1 MPDPLPDILLVEDT
15 LSLSR
20 VYAEYLRD
28 EPVSLHTVAT
38 GTEALEALRRL
49 RPSTVLLDLKL
60 PDMDGLD
67 ILRTIRQEDLADTV
81 IVITAHGSVN
91 VAVEAMQAGATD
103 FLVKPFTANRLV
115 VTLRNAMEQAS
126 LRTIVATYRDTF
138 DRREYCRFI
147 GSSLPMQ
154 AVYRII
160 ESAASSKATVF
171 VTGESGTGKEL
182 TAEAVHSRSP
192 RHAQPL
198 VAINCGA
205 IPGELMESE
214 IFGHVK
220 GAFTGAV
227 SNRDGAA
234 TRADKGTLFLDEICE
249 MPMPLQT
256 KLLRFIQT
264 GRFQKVGGGADESV
278 DVRFVC
284 ATNRDP
290 WKEVMAGRF
299 REDLYY
305 RLHVIP
311 VLLPP
316 LRDRDSDVLDIADH
330 VLARI
335 CNEEG
340 KTFSGFDESARQ
352 ALQQY
357 DWPGNVRELENTLRN
372 VVVLNDGERVSIT
385 MLPEK
390 IAAAINT
397 SPNQQRRMMRR
408 ATDTGQRPVE
418 AASGPIEPL
427 RLVERRVIEAAIAQ
441 MDGNIPKAAEA
452 LDVSPS
458 TLYRK
463 LAAWQETDQAGDA
476 PKT

>member
-1 MPDPLPDILLVEDT
+1 MPDPRPDILLVEDT
-15 LSLSR
+15 LSLAR
-20 VYAEYLRD
+20 VYGEYLRD
-28 EPVSLHTVAT
+28 EPITLQTVAT
-38 GTEALEALRRL
+38 GAEALEAMRRL
-49 RPSTVLLDLKL
+49 RPAAVLLDLKL

-67 ILRTIRQEDLADTV
+67 ILRIIRQDDLADMV

-91 VAVEAMQAGATD
+91 VAVGAMQAGATD
-103 FLVKPFTANRLV
+103 FIVKPFTADRLI
-115 VTLRNAMEQAS
+115 VTLRNALEQAS

-160 ESAASSKATVF
+160 ESAASSRATVF

-182 TAEAVHSRSP
+182 AAEAVHSRSP
-192 RHAQPL
+192 RSTQAL

-264 GRFQKVGGGADESV
+264 GTFQRVGGGADETV
-278 DVRFVC
+278 DVRFIC

-290 WKEVMAGRF
+290 WKEVLAGRF

-330 VLARI
+330 VLARV
-335 CNEEG
+335 CKEEG
-340 KTFSGFDESARQ
+340 KSFTGFDDDARL

-372 VVVLNDGERVSIT
+372 VVVLNDDQQVSLA
-385 MLPEK
+385 MLPER
-390 IAAAINT
+390 IATATQAD
-397 SPNQQRRMMRR
+397 PDRRQTLTRR
-408 ATDTGQRPVE
+408 ATDNSHRVAAPAPQPVE
-418 AASGPIEPL
+418 PL
-427 RLVERRVIEAAIAQ
+427 HIVERRAIEAAISQ
-441 MDGNIPKAAEA
+441 MGGNIPKAAEA

-463 LAAWQETDQAGDA
+463 LAAWQEADQAA
-476 PKT
+476 KA

>member
-1 MPDPLPDILLVEDT
+1 MPDSLPDILLVEDT

-28 EPVSLHTVAT
+28 EPINLHAVTT
-38 GTEALEALRRL
+38 GAEALESLRGL

-192 RHAQPL
+192 RNAQPL

-264 GRFQKVGGGADESV
+264 GRFQKVGGAADESV

-290 WKEVMAGRF
+290 WEEVLAGRF

-311 VLLPP
+311 ILLPP

-335 CNEEG
+335 CKEEG
-340 KTFSGFDESARQ
+340 KSFSGFNESARQ

-372 VVVLNDGERVSIT
+372 VVVLNDGDSVTLT
-385 MLPEK
+385 MLPER
-390 IAAAINT
+390 IAQAIQNT
-397 SPNQQRRMMRR
+397 SERRQIMQRR
-408 ATDTGQRPVE
+408 ATDSSQRTNEITAGPV
-418 AASGPIEPL
+418 EPL
-427 RLVERRVIEAAIAQ
+427 RIVERRVIEAAISQ
-441 MDGNIPKAAEA
+441 MGGNIPKAAEA

-463 LAAWQETDQAGDA
+463 LAVWQESDPSGSTSES
-476 PKT
+476 